1 MGGVGNKD
9 EEKEKYLN
17 SYCPEIKA
25 FSLYISISI
34 EFYTN
39 FSSFLNA

>member
-1 MGGVGNKD
+1 MGDVGNKD

-25 FSLYISISI
+25 LSTYISISI
-34 EFYTN
+34 EFYKN